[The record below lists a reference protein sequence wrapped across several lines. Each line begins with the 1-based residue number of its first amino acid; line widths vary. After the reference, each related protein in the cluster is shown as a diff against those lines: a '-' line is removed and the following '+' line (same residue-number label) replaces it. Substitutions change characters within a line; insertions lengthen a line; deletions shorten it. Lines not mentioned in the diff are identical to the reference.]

1 MEFIIHES
9 GGDGVPPGTYQGV
22 FDSFDCELETSKGK
36 AIRWAFKADDGRT
49 IDGISDRESKPTT
62 KNKTGRWLAAISGKP
77 LTVGTAVD
85 PTQYIGKRYLLIVSD
100 GGGGKGKLDT
110 FSRLE

>member
-62 KNKTGRWLAAISGKP
+62 KNKTGRWLAA
-77 LTVGTAVD
+77 VD